1 MPAICVVACLK
12 WIDRRPVGDG
22 VVADERFSGMS
33 PADEAA
39 LEWALRAGSMWGCE
53 VVAVTVGRQSAD
65 LVLRAALA
73 AGASRGIRVDDA
85 NLGSSPDG
93 AGPDSSTV
101 ARAIA
106 GLTAAVTGDA
116 VVWCGDYSLD
126 RGTGSVPAFIAAEL
140 GVPQLLGLVELTIGS
155 TPGEVMALR
164 RLDGGR
170 RERLRTGVGSSP
182 QSSRPSDVRAGL
194 TGAEVSSGAVVPS
207 GAVVSV
213 EGSTARLRRA
223 GLAAVM
229 RARQAEIEV
238 IVPTGGG
245 DRSDEVP
252 ARTVRPF
259 RPRPRVLPA
268 PVGASTLD
276 RVRALTDTAAAPGS
290 SAGETVV
297 LSAPDAARRILDALR
312 GWGYLDG

>member
-106 GLTAAVTGDA
+106 GLTAAVTGD
-116 VVWCGDYSLD
+116 
-126 RGTGSVPAFIAAEL
+126 RKSV
-140 GVPQLLGLVELTIGS
+140 G
-155 TPGEVMALR
+155 
-164 RLDGGR
+164 
-170 RERLRTGVGSSP
+170 
-182 QSSRPSDVRAGL
+182 
-194 TGAEVSSGAVVPS
+194 
-207 GAVVSV
+207 
-213 EGSTARLRRA
+213 
-223 GLAAVM
+223 
-229 RARQAEIEV
+229 
-238 IVPTGGG
+238 
-245 DRSDEVP
+245 
-252 ARTVRPF
+252 
-259 RPRPRVLPA
+259 
-268 PVGASTLD
+268 
-276 RVRALTDTAAAPGS
+276 
-290 SAGETVV
+290 
-297 LSAPDAARRILDALR
+297 
-312 GWGYLDG
+312 